1 MTGFFYLFI
10 LMETG
15 FQQQI
20 NIQNNTT

>member
-1 MTGFFYLFI
+1 
-10 LMETG
+10 METG